1 MRMDVL
7 FLMLAL
13 CYKGNVF
20 THTENEIQRGE
31 VIGPT
36 SQSQA
41 RILRLVYLIL
51 TLHYIIL
58 FDFSV
63 VAPIFF
69 KQMP

>member
-1 MRMDVL
+1 MRTEVL

-20 THTENEIQRGE
+20 TDTENEIQRGE
-31 VIGPT
+31 VTGPR

-41 RILRLVYLIL
+41 RILKLVYLTL
-51 TLHYIIL
+51 TLHYVIL

-63 VAPIFF
+63 VAPNFSN
-69 KQMP
+69 